1 MSPNSGKLELE
12 GNPSSSLK
20 TAYSVC
26 LSPLPQPFKC
36 YASINGQMLK
46 CLNVFENQCSKRGA
60 ETSTHFVTNS
70 KTLCFAKDSSGR
82 SIQQKINTYRSQY
95 LEFFHV
101 HNFSLVRHIFH
112 ESRVFR
118 SRCVTGTFL
127 FAINR
132 WKWRLNKNLLS
143 RSCHSRQTIPSHSH
157 STCGEDREELE
168 Q

>member
-1 MSPNSGKLELE
+1 M
-12 GNPSSSLK
+12 
-20 TAYSVC
+20 

-132 WKWRLNKNLLS
+132 WKWRLNKNFLLS
-143 RSCHSRQTIPSHSH
+143 FAANDTFLQPFNMRRRPGGIGAISRQ
-157 STCGEDREELE
+157 RLA
-168 Q
+168 QVFL